1 MKIIVLL
8 AIAIVSIIALSGF
21 SDEDKNEKL

>member
-8 AIAIVSIIALSGF
+8 AIAIVSIIAMSGF
-21 SDEDKNEKL
+21 SDEDKN